1 MSNINKS
8 NDVKSYVD
16 SFINVVDFSIKKQ
29 RNENSDCNEYRFVYD
44 YKYFLDT
51 IGITAG
57 SIYAKWDNL
66 EQDIISSVEDYYAK
80 NNYDCIVQPNMY
92 KQGKT
97 LVPEKINIILIPLE
111 IETNG
116 VITNVGNAD
125 DIDETEKESE
135 VKVMSRQRITKEGY
149 EYIDK
154 LWNTEFIESY
164 KFAVTSKDGKP
175 RNLKQEFKPAILA
188 KFFARFP
195 IYRKMNAELLYKSI
209 WSHILKLPEMEKIR
223 KHNKNY
229 RRHTNQ
235 QVKASDSIPPIA
247 TVVEDSGINGLS
259 GTKNVELIEPESI
272 NPVNEELEPKIVDVV
287 PETTEFRK
295 EPMAV
300 VPDNIDYGYVTQPV
314 EVNTPRVV
322 YTSKFKKY
330 RVRVDVVYKLGVF
343 GKHSFTFD
351 NDVIAEDAIGAW
363 TDTINLLDRLKGN
376 ASSVNIK
383 YDTKFV
389 EEIKMLD

>member
-1 MSNINKS
+1 MGNIDKS
-8 NDVKSYVD
+8 NDIKSYVD

-29 RNENSDCNEYRFVYD
+29 LNENSDCNEYRFVYD

-97 LVPEKINIILIPLE
+97 LVPEKINIILIPF
-111 IETNG
+111 ETNG

-149 EYIDK
+149 AYIDK
-154 LWNTEFIESY
+154 LWNAEFIESY

-175 RNLKQEFKPAILA
+175 RNLKQEFKSAILA

-195 IYRKMNAELLYKSI
+195 VYRKMNAELLYKSI

-235 QVKASDSIPPIA
+235 QVKASDSIPLIA

-259 GTKNVELIEPESI
+259 GTKSVELIEPEYI
-272 NPVNEELEPKIVDVV
+272 NPVNEEPEPKLVDVV

-300 VPDNIDYGYVTQPV
+300 MPDNNIDYGYVTQPV
-314 EVNTPRVV
+314 EFNTPRVV

-343 GKHSFTFD
+343 GKHVFTFD
-351 NDVIAEDAIGAW
+351 NDVIAEDAISAW

-383 YDTKFV
+383 YDTKLV

>member
-1 MSNINKS
+1 MGNIDKS
-8 NDVKSYVD
+8 NDIKSYVD

-29 RNENSDCNEYRFVYD
+29 LNENSDCNEYRFVYD

-97 LVPEKINIILIPLE
+97 LVPEKINIILIPF
-111 IETNG
+111 ETNG

-149 EYIDK
+149 AYIDK
-154 LWNTEFIESY
+154 LWNAEFIESY

-175 RNLKQEFKPAILA
+175 RNLKQEFKSAILA

-195 IYRKMNAELLYKSI
+195 VYRKMNAELLYKSI

-235 QVKASDSIPPIA
+235 QVKASDSIPPIV
-247 TVVEDSGINGLS
+247 TVVADSGINCLS
-259 GTKNVELIEPESI
+259 GTKDVELIEPESI
-272 NPVNEELEPKIVDVV
+272 NPVNEEPEPKPVDVV

-300 VPDNIDYGYVTQPV
+300 MPDNNIDYGYVTQPV
-314 EVNTPRVV
+314 EFNTPRVV

-343 GKHSFTFD
+343 GKHVFTFD

-383 YDTKFV
+383 YDTKLV

>member
-29 RNENSDCNEYRFVYD
+29 RKENSDCNEYRFVYD

-111 IETNG
+111 TNG
-116 VITNVGNAD
+116 FITNVGNAD
-125 DIDETEKESE
+125 DIDETEKEGE

-149 EYIDK
+149 AYIDK
-154 LWNTEFIESY
+154 LWNAEFIESY

-175 RNLKQEFKPAILA
+175 RNLKQEFKSAILA

-195 IYRKMNAELLYKSI
+195 VYCKMNAELLYKSI